1 MFEIGSSLR
10 EARSRQGLE
19 LEDLEERTKIR
30 RKYLRALEDEQFE
43 QLPGHSYVKGFLRSY
58 ADALDLD
65 GQLYVDEYST
75 RFVGGEEEPAPS
87 VRRPIGHSRR
97 RRERGQSRVLIATL
111 LLIGL
116 ATALVF
122 VAWRFGG
129 PDTERIPGLAPAD
142 AGQERAPASAAG
154 AARARLEVRAVGGDS
169 VMEVRNGS
177 RAGKPLYRGTLQAGQ
192 VQRFAKPSLYLR
204 LAVPNNVA
212 VKLNG
217 IRIALPGGGA
227 YLVTAQ
233 GVRPADAR

>member
-10 EARSRQGLE
+10 EARTRQGLE

-65 GQLYVDEYST
+65 GQLYVDEYSS
-75 RFVGGEEEPAPS
+75 RFVGGEDEPAPS
-87 VRRPIGHSRR
+87 VRRPIAQSRR
-97 RRERGQSRVLIATL
+97 RRDGMQSRVLVATL

-129 PDTERIPGLAPAD
+129 PDTERIPGLAPAKS
-142 AGQERAPASAAG
+142 GQERTPAGAES
-154 AARARLEVRAVGGDS
+154 AARARLEVRAVKGDS
-169 VMEVRNGS
+169 EMEVRNGS
-177 RAGKPLYRGTLQAGQ
+177 RGGRPLYRGTLQAGQ

-204 LAVPNNVA
+204 LAAPKNVA

-217 IRIALPGGGA
+217 VPIALPGGGV

-233 GVRPADAR
+233 GLRAADGR